1 MQSTE
6 RDTLVSF
13 SLYAESLPPYPLYA
27 LPYAR
32 KEKLGTDNETV
43 RFYRHFVRNRKQTF
57 ASLTSLGNKTSSFRL
72 EKGLR
77 TRPSENPIKTSIA
90 TFTLIFTKVSI
101 AFCKVIVKQK
111 RANYSLIWLIQAK
124 ITLYNFHQKERR
136 FSVLQYL
143 CPIMFL

>member
-1 MQSTE
+1 METMNARMQSTE

-32 KEKLGTDNETV
+32 KEKLGTD
-43 RFYRHFVRNRKQTF
+43 
-57 ASLTSLGNKTSSFRL
+57 KTSAFRL

-101 AFCKVIVKQK
+101 AFCKLVVKQK
-111 RANYSLIWLIQAK
+111 RANYSVFWLI
-124 ITLYNFHQKERR
+124 
-136 FSVLQYL
+136 
-143 CPIMFL
+143 